1 MAQLLFLF
9 NLSTILNEQQ
19 PQPAQMQTAR
29 DVIRSGVILSI
40 ALAIGLAFAYR
51 RRIVERLNGL
61 RKSVAGLA
69 RTGGGSLTELN
80 GDEIATLDQMVSALS
95 LQLAGAIEKEQ
106 AIADYAM
113 DVICSLDGD
122 GRFVA
127 VSPAAIRLWG
137 FAPDELAGRRF
148 LDMVLTK
155 DVERCKQAIL
165 NARSERGESTFENQM
180 RCRDGSSLYMLW
192 SVEWSITEKRLF
204 CVGQDIT
211 ARKELELLKQQ
222 FVALVSH
229 ELRTPLNSIGGVL
242 SLLSVGALG
251 PIPEKAVEKI
261 EIAERNINRL
271 MLIVNDL
278 LDIEKL
284 EAGQMQ
290 MSFSDISL
298 APLLETAVESVERVA
313 EKEQV
318 SIETASTEAMIFAD
332 GDRLVQVLVNLL
344 GNAIKY
350 SPKEAAVSIS
360 VKEIPDFVEVCITD
374 RGKGIPASHREA
386 IFERFR
392 QVEIADS
399 KKKGGTGLGLA
410 ICKAIVEQHRG
421 SIGVD
426 SEEGKGST
434 FWFRIPASR
443 KPS

>member
-1 MAQLLFLF
+1 MLK
-9 NLSTILNEQQ
+9 EQ
-19 PQPAQMQTAR
+19 PQPAQLQAAR
-29 DVIRSGVILSI
+29 DVIRSGVVLSI
-40 ALAIGLAFAYR
+40 ACAIGLAFAYKR
-51 RRIVERLNGL
+51 KIVERLAGL
-61 RKSVAGLA
+61 RKTVAGLA
-69 RTGGGSLTELN
+69 RGNGGAAVAVCD
-80 GDEIATLDQMVSALS
+80 DEIATLDRMVSALS
-95 LQLAGAIEKEQ
+95 LELAGAIEKEQ

-122 GRFVA
+122 GRFIA

-137 FAPDELAGRRF
+137 FAPEELEGRRF

-155 DVERCKQAIL
+155 DIERCKQSL
-165 NARSERGESTFENQM
+165 QSSKEVRGETSFENQM
-180 RCRDGSSLYMLW
+180 RCRDGSSLYMIW
-192 SVEWSITEKRLF
+192 SIEWSITEKRLF

-251 PIPEKAVEKI
+251 PMPEKAVGKI

-290 MSFSDISL
+290 MSIGDISL
-298 APLLETAVESVERVA
+298 APLLATAVESVERVA
-313 EKEQV
+313 EREQV
-318 SIETASTEAMIFAD
+318 SIETASTDALIFAD

-350 SPKEAAVSIS
+350 SPKGGVVAIS
-360 VKEIPDFVEVCITD
+360 VKEMPDFVEVRVTD
-374 RGKGIPASHREA
+374 SGRGIPASHREA
-386 IFERFR
+386 VFERFR

-426 SEEGKGST
+426 SEEGKGSS
-434 FWFRIPASR
+434 FWFRVPASR
-443 KPS
+443 QRS